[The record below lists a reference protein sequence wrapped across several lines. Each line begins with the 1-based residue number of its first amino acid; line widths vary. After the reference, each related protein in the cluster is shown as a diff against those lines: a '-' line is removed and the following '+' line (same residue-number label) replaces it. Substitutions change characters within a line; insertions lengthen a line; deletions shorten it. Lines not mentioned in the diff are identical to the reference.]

1 LFDFLCT
8 VYSGTEVTMRDYIE
22 IKGARVHN
30 LKNIH
35 LKIPRDKLV
44 VFSGVSGSGKSS
56 LAFDTIYAEGQ
67 RRYVESLSSYARQ
80 FLGIMDKPDVDFIEG
95 LSPAISIEQKSRSK
109 NPRSTVGTIT
119 EIHDYLRI
127 LFARI
132 GRIHCHNCGREI
144 GAQSSEEI
152 VNDIMT
158 LPEGT
163 KFMICAPVVTNRK
176 GEYKELF
183 DSFMKNGFVRV
194 KVDGETHELTEGFK
208 IDKNKKHDIE
218 VVIDRLSIREGIRGR
233 VAESVETALKTGSGR
248 IVAEY
253 TDGTR
258 KFYSEHLYCSDC
270 GISYNDVSPQTFSF
284 NAPQGMC
291 NECNGL
297 GVKKEADAKAIVP
310 NDEISVLDGAV
321 KLWGVLRK
329 KRDSWTYKRVNEVF
343 AKHKLDM
350 ETPYCDLP
358 EDFREM
364 LMYGRKSERI
374 EGLINIIQRR
384 YLETSSP
391 EARLYYE
398 LFMSEKPCPMCNG
411 HRLNK
416 EAMSVYVGGKSI
428 TDLSDMSIT
437 DLSAYFDGLKLTD
450 METQIARE
458 LIKEINARLT
468 FLLNVGLYYLSLERK
483 APTLSGGEAQRIR
496 LASQIG
502 SGLMGVL
509 YILDEPS
516 IGLHQ
521 RDNTSLINSLKH
533 LRDLGNTV
541 IVVEHDRDTIEEA
554 DWVVEFGKG
563 AGVFGGDITFIGTP
577 EDMKKTPD
585 CLTGQYL
592 RDEKRIS
599 PKTEQRP
606 LGDQWISITGC
617 NENNLKNIEASFPV
631 GVMTLITGVSGSGK
645 SSLINDTLYPAVS
658 NKLNKT
664 AKQTGDYAKITGLE
678 FIDKVIEI
686 NQDPIGRTPRSN
698 PVTYIG
704 VFDDIRDLFAL
715 HPEAKVRGYGPG
727 RFSFNVKG
735 GRCETCGGSGVK
747 RIEMHFLPDVYVTCD
762 VCKGK
767 RYNTETLEVRL
778 EGQSINDVL
787 EMTVTEAVEFFK
799 NYYPIKR
806 GLQTLYDVG
815 LGYIKLGQ
823 QATTLSGG
831 EAQRIKLAKELSKTS
846 TGKTLYI
853 LDEPTTGLHFDD
865 VNKLL
870 VVLNRLV
877 DMGNTMIII
886 EHNLDVIKYA
896 DWIIDLGP
904 EGGRDGGTVVCA
916 GTVKDIAKHKRSYTG
931 SFLKKYLQGEK

>member
-1 LFDFLCT
+1 
-8 VYSGTEVTMRDYIE
+8 MQNKIE

-35 LKIPRDKLV
+35 LKIPRNKLV

-95 LSPAISIEQKSRSK
+95 LSPAISIEQKSRSN

-132 GRIHCHNCGREI
+132 GHIHCHTCGKEI

-152 VNDIMT
+152 VNDILT
-158 LPEGT
+158 LPIDT
-163 KFMICAPVVTNRK
+163 KFIISAPILTNRK

-183 DSFMKNGFVRV
+183 ESFLKSGFVRV
-194 KVDGETHELTEGFK
+194 RVDGEIMELHEGFK
-208 IDKNKKHDIE
+208 VDKHKKHDIDII
-218 VVIDRLSIREGIRGR
+218 IDRLSMREGIRSR
-233 VAESVETALKTGSGR
+233 VAESVETALKHGTGRVTVETSEGNK
-248 IVAEY
+248 
-253 TDGTR
+253 
-258 KFYSEHLYCSDC
+258 KFYSEHLYCSEC
-270 GISYNDVSPQTFSF
+270 GISYNEVTPQTFSF

-291 NECNGL
+291 VDCNGL
-297 GVKKEADAKAIVP
+297 GVKKEVDPRAIIP
-310 NDEISVLDGAV
+310 NDEISVMDGAV
-321 KLWGVLRK
+321 RLWGVLRK
-329 KRDSWTYKRVNEVF
+329 KRDTWTYKKVTELFKKFDVDPSVPFR
-343 AKHKLDM
+343 
-350 ETPYCDLP
+350 DLP
-358 EDFREM
+358 EDFKKM
-364 LMYGRKSERI
+364 LINGKRSERV
-374 EGLINIIQRR
+374 EGLVPVIQRR

-391 EARLYYE
+391 EARIYYE
-398 LFMSEKPCPMCNG
+398 QFMIDKSCPVCGG

-416 EAMSVYVGGKSI
+416 EATHVLVGGRSI
-428 TDLSDMSIT
+428 TELSVMSIAEMNMFFA
-437 DLSAYFDGLKLTD
+437 DLTLT
-450 METQIARE
+450 EIELQIARE
-458 LIKEINARLT
+458 LIKEIRNRVT
-468 FLLNVGLYYLSLERK
+468 FLLDVGLYYLSLERK
-483 APTLSGGEAQRIR
+483 APSLSGGESQRIR

-502 SGLMGVL
+502 SGLVGVL

-521 RDNTSLINSLKH
+521 RDNTSLINSLKN

-554 DWVVEFGKG
+554 DWVVEFGPG
-563 AGVFGGDITFIGTP
+563 AGVCGGAITFEGLPTTMR
-577 EDMKKTPD
+577 DSSD

-592 RDEKRIS
+592 RNEKKIS
-599 PKTEQRP
+599 AKPSIRP
-606 LGDQWISITGC
+606 LDDRWITLSGC
-617 NENNLKNIEASFPV
+617 KENNLKTITASFPV
-631 GVMTLITGVSGSGK
+631 GVMTLVTGVSGSGK
-645 SSLINDTLYPAVS
+645 SSLINDTLFPAVS
-658 NKLNKT
+658 NRLNKT
-664 AKQTGDYAKITGLE
+664 AKQTGEFEGLTGLE
-678 FIDKVIEI
+678 YIDKVIEI

-704 VFDDIRDLFAL
+704 VFDNIRELFAL
-715 HPEAKVRGYGPG
+715 HPESKLRGYTSG

-735 GRCETCGGSGVK
+735 GRCEACGGNGMK
-747 RIEMHFLPDVYVTCD
+747 KIEMHFLPDVYVTCD
-762 VCKGK
+762 VCKGH
-767 RYNTETLEVRL
+767 RYNTETLEVRFN
-778 EGQSINDVL
+778 GKNINEVL
-787 EMTVTEAVEFFK
+787 EMTVSEAVEFFK
-799 NYYPIKR
+799 DIPSVKK

-831 EAQRIKLAKELSKTS
+831 EAQRIKLAKELSRPG

-870 VVLNRLV
+870 TVLNRLV
-877 DMGNTMIII
+877 DAGNTMIII

-904 EGGRDGGTVVCA
+904 EGGKDGGFVVFA
-916 GTVKDIAKHKRSYTG
+916 GNPHDLVKNKKSYTG
-931 SFLKKYLQGEK
+931 QYLKKYLKEAK